1 MRRGAVNAGILA
13 LPRAYLRS
21 AYPLAL
27 CLSCFCGCAAIPPFT
42 LTPHSPRARQHAK
55 EEAQRTAR
63 CHELSRN
70 AQTAIDNHD
79 DPTAETLLR
88 QLVELEPKS
97 AEAHHRLGRV
107 SQSSGRVDEAANE
120 YAKALVLDREYVN
133 AMIGLG
139 TIEMSRGRP
148 DAAVAQFESA
158 IEINPRNSEAHLERA
173 KALEALGRADDAL
186 AAYFRTIEF
195 APNSLSARLRVASI
209 QLDRGQPDQALAR
222 LDPLIEQY
230 PDDAETRHQRGRANL
245 ALKRVAPALS
255 DLKLASEKLPDRP
268 DVHYH
273 LALALQADHKT
284 KAAIEANEHALK
296 LDPNYVEARELSK
309 GLRR

>member
-1 MRRGAVNAGILA
+1 MRRVADNAGFLA
-13 LPRAYLRS
+13 VAS
-21 AYPLAL
+21 AIAL
-27 CLSCFCGCAAIPPFT
+27 IFCPAITGCTMIPPFT
-42 LTPHSPRARQHAK
+42 LAPHGPKARQHAE

-63 CHELSRN
+63 CRELSQQ
-70 AQTAIDNHD
+70 AQGAIDRHD
-79 DPTAETLLR
+79 DPAAESLLR
-88 QLVELEPKS
+88 QLVVLEPKS

-107 SQSSGRVDEAANE
+107 LQAVGRVDEASAE
-120 YAKALVLDREYVN
+120 YSKALVLDREYVN

-139 TIEMSRGRP
+139 TIALARG
-148 DAAVAQFESA
+148 AASEAVERFEAA
-158 IEINPRNSEAHLERA
+158 IEISPRNSEAHLERA
-173 KALEALGRADDAL
+173 RALESLGQTDEAL

-230 PDDAETRHQRGRANL
+230 PDEAETRHQRGRANL